1 MSFPLFIFILIGIIL
16 FIFIAFLIYSIF
28 YPEAISNPLIIWTN
42 FYSNLVVLKHKHD
55 DYLILKQEKLL
66 EQQEIIKRNQEEKDK
81 VVFPVVLRTPIPVD
95 DSEVRCLR
103 CNSIQIHAEKRGW
116 TLLSGFIG
124 SSTIYMT
131 CLKCGCRFK
140 PGEKRFYK

>member
-1 MSFPLFIFILIGIIL
+1 MILTICLFILIGFAL
-16 FIFIAFLIYSIF
+16 FIFS
-28 YPEAISNPLIIWTN
+28 ST
-42 FYSNLVVLKHKHD
+42 
-55 DYLILKQEKLL
+55 
-66 EQQEIIKRNQEEKDK
+66 EESD
-81 VVFPVVLRTPIPVD
+81 PVPSVPRTAD
-95 DSEVRCLR
+95 DSEVRCIR

-131 CLKCGCRFK
+131 CLKCGCRFR

>member
-1 MSFPLFIFILIGIIL
+1 M
-16 FIFIAFLIYSIF
+16 
-28 YPEAISNPLIIWTN
+28 
-42 FYSNLVVLKHKHD
+42 KHKHD

-66 EQQEIIKRNQEEKDK
+66 EQQERIKRNQEEKDK

-95 DSEVRCLR
+95 DSELRCLR
-103 CNSIQIHAEKRGW
+103 CNSIHIHAEKRGW
-116 TLLSGFIG
+116 NVWSGFIG
-124 SSTIYMT
+124 SSKIYMT